1 MNEDDYMLDAP
12 PPPPPKP
19 VKRDKPAKQPPEAA
33 AAPSEPAEAAP
44 RRGRPGKDKPTN
56 KRLGRIKK
64 GKEGEPAQFEPGGS
78 HGAKNF
84 DAAALAE
91 ELKIWWENDGGD
103 SFILQIEDEL
113 WSRWPASSIVK
124 EIKERLKGRVWHE
137 RRDGEQLSEMDR
149 LLLYVRKQRCVHR
162 LVHALAGY
170 KSGVHENAGGRFIVA
185 TSPKIIQ
192 PVKGDWS
199 MIRQFIEGRLLPTSP
214 GYQPPDDEHPLGR
227 VIGWQ
232 NQATMFYLWLKSSYL
247 SLVDGEPGSRMGGH
261 LLVLAG
267 PGDCGKSRIQT
278 NIVTPIL
285 GGRSAD
291 PTAFLTNADTFNSDM
306 IEAEHQQMEELQ
318 SGSQKTTDRV
328 MLSEAFKRMVAT
340 EMKRVRLMRNDP
352 FTVEPFWRPTLSIN
366 NDPDKLRAFPMLTP
380 DFRDK
385 VLMLDVAQVPLPM
398 PTDTPAERKAWNDR
412 VKAELPAFVW
422 WLVNEF
428 KVPDELLVDENG
440 RRATRFGFRYW
451 QHPSLVAEL
460 FEDTP
465 AAQLIRLID
474 ACELVHQINGTRKLW
489 ELSGPH
495 NNLAGRKLRVP
506 NSQGETWVPDDGVW
520 CGTALDLEK
529 WLTSEMAGW
538 KSSVE
543 KEALKLFKFT
553 AVDRILSRLKEDRID
568 RVAQGRKNH
577 ARVWTISRPGVE

>member
-1 MNEDDYMLDAP
+1 MNEADDIIDEPSKQKVAVTSAP
-12 PPPPPKP
+12 
-19 VKRDKPAKQPPEAA
+19 AA
-33 AAPSEPAEAAP
+33 
-44 RRGRPGKDKPTN
+44 RRGRAGKDKPTN

-84 DAAALAE
+84 DAAAVAE
-91 ELKIWWENDGGD
+91 ELKLWWENDGGD
-103 SFILQIEDEL
+103 SFIFQIAEEL

-124 EIKERLKGRVWHE
+124 EIKERLQGRVWHE

-149 LLLYVRKQRCVHR
+149 LLLYVRKHRCVHR

-170 KSGVHENAGGRFIVA
+170 KSGVHENSGGRFIVA
-185 TSPKIIQ
+185 TSPRIIV
-192 PVKGDWS
+192 PMKGEWG
-199 MIRQFIEGRLLPTSP
+199 MIREFIEGRLLPTSP
-214 GYQPPDDEHPLGR
+214 GVQNDGT
-227 VIGWQ
+227 VSGWQ
-232 NQATMFYLWLKSSYL
+232 NQATMLYAWLKLSYE
-247 SLVDGEPGSRMGGH
+247 SLVDGEPGSRVGGH

-285 GGRSAD
+285 GGRAAD

-340 EMKRVRLMRNDP
+340 EQKRVRLMRNDP

-385 VLMLDVAQVPLPM
+385 VLMLEVAQVPLPM
-398 PTDTPAERKAWNDR
+398 PTDTPAERKAWNER
-412 VKAELPAFVW
+412 VRAELPAFVW

-428 KVPDELLVDENG
+428 KVPPELLVDETG
-440 RRATRFGFRYW
+440 RRATRFGFRFW

-465 AAQLIRLID
+465 AAQLVRLID
-474 ACELVHQINGTRKLW
+474 ACELGHNVNGVRKLW
-489 ELSGPH
+489 ELAGPH
-495 NNLAGRKLRVP
+495 NNLAGRRRRVA
-506 NSQGETWVPDDGVW
+506 NEEGEKWVPDEGLW

-529 WLTSEMAGW
+529 WLTSEMPGW

-553 AVDRILSRLKEDRID
+553 AVDRILSRLKEDRVD

-577 ARVWTISRPGVE
+577 ARVWTIARPSAE

>member
-1 MNEDDYMLDAP
+1 MAEEDDYLVEP
-12 PPPPPKP
+12 PPPPPS
-19 VKRDKPAKQPPEAA
+19 QPHKATKTRATASQAA
-33 AAPSEPAEAAP
+33 DEPAP
-44 RRGRPGKDKPTN
+44 RRGRKEAKPTN

-64 GKEGEPAQFEPGGS
+64 GKVGEPAQFEAGGS

-84 DAAALAE
+84 DAEALAE

-103 SFILQIEDEL
+103 SFIFQIADEL

-149 LLLYVRKQRCVHR
+149 LLLYVRKHRCVHR

-170 KSGVHENAGGRFIVA
+170 KSGVHDNAGGRFIVA
-185 TSPKIIQ
+185 TSPRIIA
-192 PVKGDWS
+192 PVKGEWG
-199 MIRQFIEGRLLPTSP
+199 MIREFIEGRLLPPSP
-214 GYQPPDDEHPLGR
+214 GFQAPDDEHPHGK
-227 VIGWQ
+227 VSGWQ
-232 NQATMFYLWLKSSYL
+232 NQAVMLYAYLKLGYE
-247 SLVDGEPGSRMGGH
+247 SLVDGEPGSRVGGH

-278 NIVTPIL
+278 NIVTPIF

-385 VLMLDVAQVPLPM
+385 VLMLEVAQVPLPM

-412 VKAELPAFVW
+412 IKAELPAFVW

-428 KVPDELLVDENG
+428 KIPDELLVDDGG

-474 ACELVHQINGTRKLW
+474 ACDLEHQVNGVRKLW
-489 ELSGPH
+489 ELAGPH

-506 NSQGETWVPDDGVW
+506 NSEGETWVSNDGLW
-520 CGTALDLEK
+520 CGTSLDLEK
-529 WLTSEMAGW
+529 WLTSEMPGW

-553 AVDRILSRLKEDRID
+553 AVERILSRLKEDRVD

-577 ARVWTISRPGVE
+577 ARVWTIARPGAE